1 MLCLGIGL
9 GLAATAQAEES
20 ATKKSFQFQGNLEAA
35 ITNQKVVRTRA
46 LPTIIFSRGK
56 YSAEYLGL
64 HEMKNKNS
72 MPALLDKISDI
83 WLENNLIE
91 KKTEPGRFINAS
103 FV

>member
-1 MLCLGIGL
+1 MKYQTLKKVMLCLGIGL

-72 MPALLDKISDI
+72 MVFGKRWKKLRSWQLSLWMTLLQ
-83 WLENNLIE
+83 
-91 KKTEPGRFINAS
+91 
-103 FV
+103 